1 MRRRRTTAQEE
12 DTEITPLLREDSQD
26 KRGEF
31 RTANAE
37 PCEELPYS
45 ARLSAEPRQEFRF
58 ILLGG
63 NECAKHDARNI
74 ILRKNEAQQRIH
86 SRVCEMKEGWVN
98 GRLVSVVN
106 SPSFWMVHLAS
117 YFFFNRRLETIK
129 NELQS
134 GISMVFPGPHAFL
147 LVVEAGR
154 DTNKERYLLKAIKSE
169 FGKEAIDYT
178 IVLFISDSQPN
189 YSQISRKSI
198 VKKCGG
204 RYHVLLRNNE
214 RSVEELFE
222 EVVEMAN
229 KNRCKFFVPSP
240 YEQFMKIN
248 FESWEKK
255 KQMEFFKGIEKKLRE
270 ELNNSKLR
278 ERDLQKELETSR
290 ENERKLRE
298 EQDDSRLRERD
309 LQKELKTFKEERDHF
324 KRRESELQKEL
335 ETSRENER
343 KLREKQDDSYVR
355 LRELQKEL
363 DVLRIRKPEES
374 SMMDDVED
382 GGAGIEN
389 EEQTSGA
396 TPVRRGSKEIILPDL
411 SENLRNV

>member
-1 MRRRRTTAQEE
+1 
-12 DTEITPLLREDSQD
+12 
-26 KRGEF
+26 
-31 RTANAE
+31 
-37 PCEELPYS
+37 
-45 ARLSAEPRQEFRF
+45 
-58 ILLGG
+58 
-63 NECAKHDARNI
+63 
-74 ILRKNEAQQRIH
+74 
-86 SRVCEMKEGWVN
+86 MKEGWVN

-214 RSVEELFE
+214 RSVGELFE

-229 KNRCKFFVPSP
+229 KNLCKFFVPSP

-278 ERDLQKELETSR
+278 ERDLQKELET
-290 ENERKLRE
+290 
-298 EQDDSRLRERD
+298 
-309 LQKELKTFKEERDHF
+309 FKEERDHF

-335 ETSRENER
+335 ESSRENER

-411 SENLRNV
+411 SENL